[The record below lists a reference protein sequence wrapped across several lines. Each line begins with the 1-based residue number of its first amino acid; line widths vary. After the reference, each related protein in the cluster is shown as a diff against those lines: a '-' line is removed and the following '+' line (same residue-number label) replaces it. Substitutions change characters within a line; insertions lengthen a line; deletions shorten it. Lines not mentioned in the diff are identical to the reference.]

1 MPRIEQM
8 FAFIMNIKPFV
19 VRLRDTF
26 IVGLSF
32 SWTIGEMRLGI
43 DLGLIEIGV
52 SITDKAEK
60 ARDNF
65 IEAVQEANKPGW
77 KPPSALPRP
86 GRSGEVKGEGHAS
99 MAKDLPNPEKGYK

>member
-1 MPRIEQM
+1 MWEWQVTCGKCGYKSKWHTEKVAR
-8 FAFIMNIKPFV
+8 FLSLWHT
-19 VRLRDTF
+19 LRKHLH
-26 IVGLSF
+26 GYN
-32 SWTIGEMRLGI
+32 TIAA
-43 DLGLIEIGV
+43 
-52 SITDKAEK
+52 AEKGRGANK

-99 MAKDLPNPEKGYK
+99 RAKDLPDPE